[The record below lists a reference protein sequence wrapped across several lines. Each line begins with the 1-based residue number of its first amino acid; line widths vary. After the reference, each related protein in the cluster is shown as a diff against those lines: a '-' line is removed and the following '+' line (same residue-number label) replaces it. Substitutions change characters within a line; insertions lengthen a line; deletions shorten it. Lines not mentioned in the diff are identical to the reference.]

1 MNSNTRFKV
10 LFISSWFPNKLE
22 PTNGNFVQRHA
33 EAVSLL
39 HDVEILHAIGDSTQN
54 EKFIFDDKVING
66 IRTLIVY
73 YKNSKNPLLNFYRRM
88 KAYQLGFKRVE
99 KPDLVHG
106 NVLHNNMLFAVY
118 LKKKYKI
125 PFVITEHWSVFQ
137 EVNHFKISEI
147 SKIIARTIANNA
159 SYILPVTQNLIFGLR
174 KLKIF
179 TFMKVIGNVVDTE
192 IFNFEK
198 RQSQN
203 FTFLHVSNLI
213 PLKNP
218 DKIIQAAV
226 KLYNENFKFSLEIG
240 GDGDV
245 DMLNSLIR
253 EYNAESYI
261 KTFGMISSQ
270 EVANKMKNAN
280 CFVLFSDYEN
290 QPCVILESFATGIP
304 VIAPRVGG
312 IPEIVEENRGILV
325 EKADEKALFEAM
337 KNVLEDKIA
346 FENSEVIRSYVVD
359 NFSKQKI
366 AEQFS
371 EIYNKVLT
379 K

>member
-39 HDVEILHAIGDSTQN
+39 HDVEILHAIGDFTQN

-73 YKNSKNPLLNFYRRM
+73 YKNSNNPLLNFYRRM

-147 SKIIARTIANNA
+147 SKIFARTIANNA

-179 TFMKVIGNVVDTE
+179 ASMKVIGNVVDTK

-198 RQSQN
+198 KQSQN

-213 PLKNP
+213 PLKNA
-218 DKIIQAAV
+218 DKIIQSAV
-226 KLYNENFKFSLEIG
+226 MLYNENFKFSLEIG

>member
-73 YKNSKNPLLNFYRRM
+73 YKNSNNPLLNFYRRM

-118 LKKKYKI
+118 LKEKYKI

-137 EVNHFKISEI
+137 VVNHFKISEI

-304 VIAPRVGG
+304 VIATRVGG